1 MVKNQ
6 DTENKDHILASG
18 IHTVIS
24 QYHFTELYVLLYIPI
39 QVFTICR
46 SRSGHRNYNPSKKDN
61 KKKSFP
67 SNTQIIYFE

>member
-39 QVFTICR
+39 QVFYYLQVQIWTQKLQPFKEGQQEEKL
-46 SRSGHRNYNPSKKDN
+46 SSKH
-61 KKKSFP
+61 
-67 SNTQIIYFE
+67 SNNLL